1 MRITPKNPVKTA
13 NIFGRLI
20 RSERTGMDKSKVNKG
35 AEKTSAV
42 ASASK
47 APEKATK
54 DKAIAI
60 IPDAVRMARSRAFR
74 VLKSGNPPLNWI
86 SNAMPRKVQKNLI
99 SSSSEMLNCME
110 SSLTRRLMTE
120 KQMVLTK

>member
-1 MRITPKNPVKTA
+1 
-13 NIFGRLI
+13 
-20 RSERTGMDKSKVNKG
+20 MDKSKVNKG

-86 SNAMPRKVQKNLI
+86 SNAMPRKVQKNLT

-120 KQMVLTK
+120 KQMVLTT